1 MKKILFLLASL
12 SVVAMLAGCDGK
24 DTVPDSGAGTDEGQG
39 TEDPEVP
46 EEPST
51 AEYAVGDYYDEGFV
65 KGIVFNVDEAGEH
78 GYVMSL
84 DETVAV
90 WSYKNE
96 SVMDGTPS
104 SDGKYNTGCVQLM
117 SDWQEYYPG
126 FAWAEQ
132 KNVMGLDNWY
142 VPSSYEMT
150 LIYTAYTGH
159 EPGISETAEDA
170 DAKEWFNACIT
181 AHGGTPLRDV
191 LYWTSGELGPQ
202 IAYVFDMTTGTN
214 NLTQSL
220 VYKSNEYPFRAISR
234 F

>member
-1 MKKILFLLASL
+1 
-12 SVVAMLAGCDGK
+12 
-24 DTVPDSGAGTDEGQG
+24 
-39 TEDPEVP
+39 
-46 EEPST
+46 
-51 AEYAVGDYYDEGFV
+51 
-65 KGIVFNVDEAGEH
+65 
-78 GYVMSL
+78 
-84 DETVAV
+84 
-90 WSYKNE
+90 
-96 SVMDGTPS
+96 MDGTPS